1 MNAGIRRV
9 VAPITGIVVFLA
21 VWEAIVR
28 LRDVRPFVLRA
39 PSQIL
44 AYMGDHLGDYAA
56 ASWVTAWHATVGLLI
71 GLLFALV
78 VGSAMAAWPFFD
90 EAAGPVL
97 VLVQVT
103 PFVAYIASIVLWL
116 EAGAPPVLFIT
127 ALVCLPGFAF
137 ATADGMRGAD
147 PASRELFASVDA
159 SRWDVLWR
167 LRLPSALPSVFTA
180 ARYNVGLA
188 LVAAYLVEG
197 GNFANDGLGAIGRR
211 AVALQEADALWGTV
225 FCTALL
231 GTAGLMVLG
240 ALRRWLL
247 SWHASQRVRRRPA

>member
-1 MNAGIRRV
+1 MNPATRRV

-21 VWEAIVR
+21 VWETIVR
-28 LRDVRPFVLRA
+28 ARDVRPFVLRA

-56 ASWVTAWHATVGLLI
+56 ASWVTAWHATAGLLI
-71 GLLFALV
+71 GLLVALV

-103 PFVAYIASIVLWL
+103 PFVAYIASVVLWL
-116 EAGAPPVLFIT
+116 GAGTPPVLFIT
-127 ALVCLPGFAF
+127 GLVCLPAFSFAVV
-137 ATADGMRGAD
+137 DGMRGAD

-159 SRWDVLWR
+159 SRFDVWWR
-167 LRLPSALPSVFTA
+167 LRLPSSLPSVFTA
-180 ARYNVGLA
+180 ARYNLGLA

-197 GNFANDGLGAIGRR
+197 GNFANEGLGAIGKR

-231 GTAGLMVLG
+231 GTAGLVALG
-240 ALRRWLL
+240 LLRRWLL
-247 SWHASQRVRRRPA
+247 GWHVSQRVRRRPA